1 MSAITQPTDPTEDC
15 NELSTQNGRATA
27 PVTEVEVDVSTRDD
41 APKTTSRSGR
51 VLKPSGKQK
60 ALDDDR
66 KARDASK
73 QPSNVDRIK
82 GNVLSEQA
90 AACNFSSNA
99 SMKKHFPPHRGKG
112 TLDIPQILLSRRHSS
127 MTKAKELQEWRLLTQ
142 GQQLQRIESISIMQ
156 QREEQAADD
165 ACEAI
170 DREGENATVT
180 GTRRRSNGGKQPPA
194 ATQKKKRKKTKDRT
208 QEQLEES
215 AKLKRARDD
224 RRNQKRKDQRAEE
237 RAARLQNDVSYFMVL
252 LTLIE
257 DRTCSC

>member
-1 MSAITQPTDPTEDC
+1 
-15 NELSTQNGRATA
+15 
-27 PVTEVEVDVSTRDD
+27 
-41 APKTTSRSGR
+41 
-51 VLKPSGKQK
+51 
-60 ALDDDR
+60 
-66 KARDASK
+66 K

-127 MTKAKELQEWRLLTQ
+127 MAKAKELQEWRLLTQ

-194 ATQKKKRKKTKDRT
+194 A
-208 QEQLEES
+208 LH
-215 AKLKRARDD
+215 
-224 RRNQKRKDQRAEE
+224 RRRRGRRQRIGH
-237 RAARLQNDVSYFMVL
+237 RS
-252 LTLIE
+252 
-257 DRTCSC
+257 S